1 MKQIFAIVL
10 LALML
15 ALMLAGCDGDAGNY
29 AAKLRARAEGGAPP
43 SSFNNGQPG
52 EQTPTALRPA
62 PTMLPLSDNAQ
73 QSAPPPAVERV
84 QALAEEAWRDNSKD
98 PNVSDALA
106 SIIAFIGSTPAVLI
120 GATVVAA
127 IAMRKKVRK

>member
-10 LALML
+10 L

-29 AAKLRARAEGGAPP
+29 AAKLRARAEGDAPP

-62 PTMLPLSDNAQ
+62 PTMLPLPDNAQ
-73 QSAPPPAVERV
+73 QSATPPAVGRG
-84 QALAEEAWRDNSKD
+84 QTLAEEAWRDTSKD

>member
-15 ALMLAGCDGDAGNY
+15 AGCGGDAGSY
-29 AAKLRARAEGGAPP
+29 AAKLRARAEGGAAP

-62 PTMLPLSDNAQ
+62 PTMLPLPDNAQ

-84 QALAEEAWRDNSKD
+84 QSLAEEAWRDTSKD
-98 PNVSDALA
+98 PNVGDALA